1 MGISQK
7 VNPMLKNF
15 INCLFDNVPSAA
27 YNHFMPMTRV
37 LIAVILGL
45 FCLSTV
51 AGPEAGQPAP
61 GFAMQD
67 QYMKTHNLEQYLG
80 KWVVVYFYPKDDTP
94 GCTTEACNFR
104 DDIFK
109 LRAMDAEVLGVSLDS
124 TESHAR
130 FAEKYGL
137 PFPLL
142 SDAAGE
148 VAEQY
153 GCLTDWKGMKIAA
166 RHTFIIDPK
175 GNIAKIY
182 REVDPDNHSAE
193 VRADLASLQAD
204 K

>member
-1 MGISQK
+1 MS
-7 VNPMLKNF
+7 V
-15 INCLFDNVPSAA
+15 
-27 YNHFMPMTRV
+27 TRA
-37 LIAVILGL
+37 LIAVI
-45 FCLSTV
+45 FVLSGFSAV
-51 AGPEAGQPAP
+51 AEPEVGQPAP
-61 GFAMQD
+61 GFSMPD
-67 QYMKTHNLEQYLG
+67 QYMKTHSLDKYQG

-148 VAEQY
+148 TAEQY
-153 GCLTDWKGMKIAA
+153 GCLTEWKGMTIAA
-166 RHTFIIDPK
+166 RHTFIIDPG

-182 REVDPDNHSAE
+182 REVDPDTHSAQ
-193 VRADLASLQAD
+193 VLADLASLQAD

>member
-1 MGISQK
+1 
-7 VNPMLKNF
+7 MLE
-15 INCLFDNVPSAA
+15 LVPLPA
-27 YNHFMPMTRV
+27 YNPLMSRSRMIIT
-37 LIAVILGL
+37 VILVVFGL
-45 FCLSTV
+45 SV
-51 AGPEAGQPAP
+51 GAEPEPGQPAP
-61 GFAMQD
+61 GFVMQD
-67 QYMKTHNLEQYLG
+67 QYMKTHSLEQYLG

-148 VAEQY
+148 TAEQY
-153 GCLTDWKGMKIAA
+153 GCLTEWKGMTIAA
-166 RHTFIIDPK
+166 RHTFIIEPG

-182 REVDPDNHSAE
+182 RKVDPDTHSAQ
-193 VRADLASLQAD
+193 VLADLESLQAD
-204 K
+204 

>member
-1 MGISQK
+1 MTKALVPLIFILFGH
-7 VNPMLKNF
+7 PM
-15 INCLFDNVPSAA
+15 AA
-27 YNHFMPMTRV
+27 AD
-37 LIAVILGL
+37 LA
-45 FCLSTV
+45 
-51 AGPEAGQPAP
+51 AGQPAP
-61 GFAMQD
+61 GFSMQD
-67 QYMKTHNLEQYLG
+67 QYMKTHSLEQYLG

-148 VAEQY
+148 TAEQY
-153 GCLTDWKGMKIAA
+153 GCLTEWRGMTIAA
-166 RHTFIIDPK
+166 RHTFIIDPG

-182 REVDPDNHSAE
+182 REVDPDTHSAQ
-193 VRADLASLQAD
+193 VLADLASLRTGD
-204 K
+204 GL